1 MDLRLHGVVGWV
13 RRAACM
19 GVVGAVIGG
28 SSPAGAIPAFAR
40 KYGTSCQT
48 CHTVYPKLNP
58 FGEAYRRNGY
68 RFPGVDSDYVK
79 QDTIAL
85 GQEAQKSMWPRAV
98 WPGTLP
104 GSVPIAVGFNGQAL
118 IHPDKSATAAQADN
132 GTQFTLRNLIAEG
145 HVWAG
150 GTYDDHTS
158 FFSEFTFADGS
169 ASVEKAKVIISDWL
183 GPAHAVNLA
192 VGRDA
197 ATLTSFG
204 LKSTYLVDTPL
215 VSVPA
220 TALFGATSSSFAIG
234 ENYNGLELNGVV
246 AGRFDYS
253 VGLNAGANVDI
264 RPTENFYGHV
274 GAKLGGLRLD
284 GEGTAGPDPARPWAE
299 TAFTADAFAY
309 RSNSRFTDAAAGTQQ
324 DSATTLGVGFRAQT
338 GSLELNSGGYRQTH
352 NHVQADGSGVL
363 LYAQYNELS
372 YVLVPWLVPAVR
384 FEWVKLQPDVGP
396 SAYDARVIP
405 GVAILLRPN
414 LKFIVT
420 GQFEKSDAAPP
431 GGWGPAN
438 GLAAPTDKPTSV
450 EIEAV
455 NVALFTAW

>member
-1 MDLRLHGVVGWV
+1 MHSRLGSARSWA
-13 RRAACM
+13 RRAAGAVAIC
-19 GVVGAVIGG
+19 AVIGG
-28 SSPAGAIPAFAR
+28 SSPARAIPAFAR
-40 KYGTSCQT
+40 KYGTSCLT

-58 FGEAYRRNGY
+58 FGEAFRRNGY
-68 RFPGVDSDYVK
+68 RFPGHDSDFVK

-85 GQEAQKSMWPRAV
+85 GQEAQRSMWPNAV

-118 IHPDKSATAAQADN
+118 IHPDKTATAAQADN

-145 HVWAG
+145 HIWAG

-158 FFSEFTFADGS
+158 FFSELTFADGS
-169 ASVEKAKVIISDWL
+169 ASVEKAKVIIGDWL
-183 GPAHAVNLA
+183 GPLHAVNLV

-204 LKSTYLVDTPL
+204 SKSTYLADTPL
-215 VSVPA
+215 VSVAA
-220 TALFGATSSSFAIG
+220 TALFGATTSSFNIG
-234 ENYNGLELNGVV
+234 DNENGVELNGVV
-246 AGRFDYS
+246 GGRFDYS
-253 VGLNAGANVDI
+253 VGLNAGANLDV

-284 GEGTAGPDPARPWAE
+284 GEGSAGPDPTRPWAE
-299 TAFTADAFAY
+299 TAFTADVFAY

-324 DSATTLGVGFRAQT
+324 DSATTLGAGFRAQA
-338 GSLELNSGGYRQTH
+338 GSLELNSGGYREKH
-352 NHVQADGSGVL
+352 NHVQPDGSGVL

-372 YVLVPWLVPAVR
+372 YVLYPWLVPAVR
-384 FEWVKLQPDVGP
+384 FEWVKLQPEVGP
-396 SAYDARVIP
+396 GAYDARVIP
-405 GVAILLRPN
+405 GAAILFRPN
-414 LKFIVT
+414 LKFVVT
-420 GQFEKSDAAPP
+420 GQFEKTDAAPP

-438 GLAAPTDKPTSV
+438 GLAVPTDKPTGI
-450 EIEAV
+450 EIEAI